1 VAAPGRGLTD
11 TFCRYT
17 FYGYDRLGRLLS
29 LVHTTDGPP
38 LSPGRRLGDGRLA
51 SYRCAYDAA
60 GRLVEKIDRMGC
72 RTRYQYNVLDQV
84 LAEKWYASGWVAGW
98 LGPRRPR
105 RAPAGWPRLPWQT
118 GWLPCAVA
126 PAAFPAT
133 GGHRPEADPLWGS
146 VDAWASRRALRRP
159 CASVHIRFVS
169 PEVFLDMT
177 GSFRRLS
184 KQDSR
189 FQARPVVK

>member
-1 VAAPGRGLTD
+1 MCWEATMAHQLKMATVQQI
-11 TFCRYT
+11 
-17 FYGYDRLGRLLS
+17 LS
-29 LVHTTDGPP
+29 LH
-38 LSPGRRLGDGRLA
+38 A
-51 SYRCAYDAA
+51 DAGCA
-60 GRLVEKIDRMGC
+60 GRLVEKIDRMGR

-84 LAEKWYASGWVAGW
+84 LAEKWYASGWVAGAKASS
-98 LGPRRPR
+98 PRPSRVAQVAMANRMAPVRSSPSSLSSYWRSSARGRP
-105 RAPAGWPRLPWQT
+105 
-118 GWLPCAVA
+118 
-126 PAAFPAT
+126 
-133 GGHRPEADPLWGS
+133 PLGS

-159 CASVHIRFVS
+159 CASVHTRLVF